1 MNILA
6 VYNPKSGGSYHRVKL
21 WSEFVENVTLVQE
34 LTEELVSECDILYI
48 HWNSRTPIVN
58 LSIWREKYGFKVIVD
73 IDDVWVNK
81 KGYELHNFLSQHLC
95 LFADQVICSTEYLV
109 PGIMEWNKNI
119 KVIPNYLPMGHGQFT
134 MKTKVHK
141 KVRIGIGGSIS
152 HYEDYLSLQPIIR
165 KLEKEKWFQDNC
177 EFAIIG
183 YNNLDKRWQKVAKM
197 FKDVKLF
204 KAKSCEDYMTLYD
217 ELDIML
223 LPLLDT
229 ELNRG
234 RSNLKVYECISK
246 GVLPITSPFY
256 REKDDQNTYVP
267 LIQEDVIKA
276 FSIKKDMREEKIRT
290 LVKYCID
297 NCSYGIHC
305 VDSRIELFNKLNDP
319 DYNLYKIDNHTLV
332 SITYDT
338 KQDVEYMNFPNAINS
353 IEDKS
358 YLFEY
363 NPMIKIVEECKIPEY
378 VGIFSYKF
386 PYKTGFYKKY
396 VEEILDNE
404 DSDVITFCKQTP
416 TYLAWTEQQHPG
428 FMNVFQK
435 VCDKLDLIV
444 SEPRCTIYSNF
455 FVAKSHIYKEYVQ
468 LLQRAIDIMENDPEI
483 RKLCWQD
490 AQYKSGLN
498 TEDLKKYTGLDFY
511 TFHTFILERL
521 ISVWIDNKG
530 LTYAVYT

>member
-1 MNILA
+1 MRILA

-34 LTEELVSECDILYI
+34 LTEELVSECNILYI

-73 IDDVWVNK
+73 IDDVWVDK
-81 KGYELHNFLSQHLC
+81 EGYELHNFLSQHLC

-134 MKTKVHK
+134 MKTKIHK
-141 KVRIGIGGSIS
+141 KVRVGIGGSIS

-197 FKDVKLF
+197 FKNVKLF
-204 KAKSCEDYMTLYD
+204 KAKSCEDYMSLYD

-223 LPLLDT
+223 SPLLDT

-246 GVLPITSPFY
+246 GIVPIVDWNISPHDPICEY
-256 REKDDQNTYVP
+256 LIEIDPAYIKHYTQNNAREN
-267 LIQEDVIKA
+267 LIHT
-276 FSIKKDMREEKIRT
+276 T
-290 LVKYCID
+290 LKYCID

-305 VDSRIELFNKLNDP
+305 VDSRIELFNKVLNQPTIQSNHD
-319 DYNLYKIDNHTLV
+319 LYSV
-332 SITYDT
+332 TYSVD
-338 KQDVEYMNFPNAINS
+338 QDVEYKRINNKVCS
-353 IEDKS
+353 VEEKS

-363 NPMIKIVEECKIPEY
+363 NKILEYTECWET
-378 VGIFSYKF
+378 FSDISYLGYFSHKF